1 MAITKQTSI
10 GAFVLGG
17 IILALAAIILF
28 GNFNLFSS
36 KKQAIVV
43 FPGSVTGLSIGA
55 PVNFRGV
62 QVGTV
67 NSITLQFDPKDHQA
81 YIPVVVSI
89 DPKKIRL
96 DTHYKNYKDFMDTM
110 IANGLRAEISTES
123 FVTGSSNIF
132 LDFYPNDKP
141 IFHPQLI
148 NGLIEI
154 PSHPST
160 IQQIKSELMNL
171 QLEKLSNDLNE
182 TILKVGKLADTLN
195 EQIPPLLNNV
205 TKTSESSNKL
215 IANVDHKLDKL
226 FVNLN
231 TLLIDGDQQI
241 KSKGAEIHKV
251 LINTNKTLSNAS
263 DVLQNLKSM
272 TSVRSTA
279 RNNLEIILQNLAD
292 AATSL
297 RGFSTQIERNPKI
310 LLTGRRQ

>member
-1 MAITKQTSI
+1 MTINKQASI

-17 IILALAAIILF
+17 LILTLAVIIFF
-28 GNFNLFSS
+28 GNFNIFSRNQ
-36 KKQAIVV
+36 QAIIV

-55 PVNFRGV
+55 PVTFRGV

-67 NSITLQFDPKDHQA
+67 NSITLQFDPKDHKA
-81 YIPVVVSI
+81 YIPVIVTL
-89 DPKKIRL
+89 DPRKVRL
-96 DTHYKNYKDFMDTM
+96 DGQHDDYKDFMKTM
-110 IANGLRAEISTES
+110 IENGLRAEISTES

-132 LDFYPNDKP
+132 LDFYPNDTP
-141 IFHPQLI
+141 IFHPQFV
-148 NGLIEI
+148 GSLIEI

-160 IQQIKSELMNL
+160 IQQIKSELMHL
-171 QLEKLSNDLNE
+171 KLEKLSQDLNA
-182 TILKVGKLADTLN
+182 TVLKIGKLTDTLN
-195 EQIPPLLNNV
+195 EQIPVLLKNV
-205 TKTSESSNKL
+205 TQTSESSNKL
-215 IANVDHKLDKL
+215 IADVNQKLDGL

-231 TLLIDGDQQI
+231 RLLVDGDKQL
-241 KSKGAEIHKV
+241 KSKGAEIHQI
-251 LINTNKTLSNAS
+251 LLSTNKTLTNAS

-272 TSVRSTA
+272 TSVRSTT

>member
-1 MAITKQTSI
+1 MTITKQTSI

-17 IILALAAIILF
+17 IILALAVIILF
-28 GNFNLFSS
+28 GNFNIFSS

-67 NSITLQFDPKDHQA
+67 SSITLQFDPKDHQA

-89 DPKKIRL
+89 DPKRIRL
-96 DTHYKNYKDFMDTM
+96 DAHYKNYKDFMDTM

-141 IFHPQLI
+141 IFHPQFMD
-148 NGLIEI
+148 GLIEI

-171 QLEKLSNDLNE
+171 KLEKLSQDLNE
-182 TILKVGKLADTLN
+182 TVLKVGKLADTLN
-195 EQIPPLLNNV
+195 DQIPPLLNNV

-215 IANVDHKLDKL
+215 IANVDYKLDKL
-226 FVNLN
+226 FTNLN
-231 TLLIDGDQQI
+231 TLLVDGDQQL
-241 KSKGAEIHKV
+241 KSKGNEIHKV
-251 LINTNKTLSNAS
+251 LMNTNKTLSNAS